1 METTLTRKKS
11 EPEYLL
17 ACRVVQECNIC
28 PFADACPQ
36 GELCHLT
43 GFAANKAE
51 SCKLLRSFCQEIGVR
66 SKMEKMLS
74 NKAKNSIEAQ
84 ASDKNGQCP
93 YFVDCDLKG
102 RTNAY
107 CVDSN
112 KRWQYNCT
120 RYLKLHAHSAKPKWT
135 SYEAKQQFD
144 AENRKQHDMQRKTA
158 VAEKWSLI
166 FFAVIFYALIAW
178 AYIATG
184 IAYEGWGWF
193 FGFVPMLAAVVL
205 VSHIM
210 KCGIYNK
217 KCSAEIIITSIL
229 FVFGGIIIAFVMI
242 DWTVN
247 NNWDYWPAVFI
258 SFCLMCSGPQVLGE
272 AIDNYDKEKRGRK

>member
-1 METTLTRKKS
+1 METTSTRKKS
-11 EPEYLL
+11 ESEYML

-51 SCKLLRSFCQEIGVR
+51 SCKLLRSFCRKIGAR

-144 AENRKQHDMQRKTA
+144 AENRKRRGMQRKTA
-158 VAEKWSLI
+158 VAKKC
-166 FFAVIFYALIAW
+166 AVIFCVGFVYVLIIA

-184 IAYEGWGWF
+184 LTWDPAGWV
-193 FGFVPMLAAVVL
+193 FGFVPTLAAVIFTACMYRTV
-205 VSHIM
+205 
-210 KCGIYNK
+210 IYNEDLTQLLAA
-217 KCSAEIIITSIL
+217 SML
-229 FVFGGIIIAFVMI
+229 FLIGGKF
-242 DWTVN
+242 
-247 NNWDYWPAVFI
+247 
-258 SFCLMCSGPQVLGE
+258 
-272 AIDNYDKEKRGRK
+272 K